1 MAQET
6 AQEKTEQPTPK
17 RKEEARKKGQV
28 PRSRELTT
36 MAVLLAA
43 SAAML
48 FFGDRMLTGLL
59 TMMRDGWQLQRADL
73 MDVAHMPAAFMDA
86 VAAALLSLMPF
97 FILVTLIALFAPM
110 LLSGWSFSAEALAF
124 KWEKLNPVKGMGR
137 IFSWRSAMELVKAL
151 AKFSVVLMIALGL
164 LWHNVDDLLALGAQS
179 VLPALARTGHL
190 LSWSFLVLSSAM
202 ILIAAVDV
210 PFQLWDHNR
219 KLRMTRQEVKDEFK
233 DTEGSPE
240 LKRKVREVQQEMAQR
255 RMMEEVPRA
264 DVVITNPTHYAV
276 ALRYDQDSMGAPTVV
291 AKGRGTVAARIRAL
305 AVEHEVPVVSAPPL
319 SRALYHHT
327 DLNQEIPA
335 GLFMAVAQVLA
346 FTYQLRRRPYRRTD
360 EAVTMDDLPIPED
373 LRHD

>member
-6 AQEKTEQPTPK
+6 GQEKTEQPTPK
-17 RKEEARKKGQV
+17 RREDARKKGQV

-36 MAVLLAA
+36 MAVLLTAA
-43 SAAML
+43 SAVL
-48 FFGDRMLTGLL
+48 FFGDHMLEGILA
-59 TMMRDGWQLQRADL
+59 MMREVWQLERSEL
-73 MDVAHMPAAFMDA
+73 LDVSRMSPIFLRA
-86 VAAALLSLMPF
+86 VADALLALFPF
-97 FILVTLIALFAPM
+97 FLLLTLIALAAPM
-110 LLSGWSFSAEALAF
+110 LISGWSFSTEALAF
-124 KWEKLNPVKGMGR
+124 KWEKLNPVKGLGR
-137 IFSWRSAMELVKAL
+137 MFSWRSAMELVKAL
-151 AKFSVVLMIALGL
+151 AKFSVVLLVALWL
-164 LWHNVDDLLALGAQS
+164 LWHNVDDLLALGAQPVFVS
-179 VLPALARTGHL
+179 LSHTGEL

-219 KLRMTRQEVKDEFK
+219 KLRMTRQEVKDEYK

-255 RMMEEVPRA
+255 RMMEEVPKA

-276 ALRYDQDSMGAPTVV
+276 ALRYDPDSMGAPVVV
-291 AKGRGTVAARIRAL
+291 AKGRDVVAARIRAL
-305 AVEHEVPVVSAPPL
+305 AVEHEVPIVSAPPL

-327 DLNQEIPA
+327 DLGHEIPA

-346 FTYQLRRRPYRRTD
+346 YTYQLRRRPYRRSD